1 MKKQIDRIDLA
12 ILHELQQNAR
22 ISNTDL
28 SRRVNL
34 SATPCLERVKRLER
48 EGYVRQYT
56 AVLNA
61 KKLGAGLVVFI
72 EIGLNRTSRDVFAEF
87 KQAAIQ
93 VPEVQECHLVSGNF
107 DYLIKA
113 RVADIDQ
120 YRALLGEKILSLP
133 GVRDSRSYVVMET
146 VKETRELNLKAG
158 SSGNDLVL

>member
-1 MKKQIDRIDLA
+1 MKKQIDRIDVA
-12 ILHELQQNAR
+12 ILNELQKNAR

-34 SATPCLERVKRLER
+34 SPTPCLERVKRLER
-48 EGYVRQYT
+48 DGYIKKFT
-56 AVLNA
+56 SVLNA

-87 KQAAIQ
+87 KQAAIK

-146 VKETRELNLKAG
+146 VKETQELNLRTQADTL
-158 SSGNDLVL
+158 S

>member
-1 MKKQIDRIDLA
+1 MKKQIDRIDIA
-12 ILHELQQNAR
+12 ILNELQKNAR

-34 SATPCLERVKRLER
+34 SPTPCLERVKRLER
-48 EGYVRQYT
+48 DGFIKQFT
-56 AVLNA
+56 SVLNA

-113 RVADIDQ
+113 RVGDIDQ

-146 VKETRELNLKAG
+146 VKETQELNLRQTSDPIG
-158 SSGNDLVL
+158 

>member
-56 AVLNA
+56 AILNA

-87 KQAAIQ
+87 KTAAIQ

-146 VKETRELNLKAG
+146 VKETRELTLKAP
-158 SSGNDLVL
+158 SPSNDSRL